1 MGDVLVRGATS
12 DDMQEVADVL
22 ACPGVIRGTAQLPYT
37 SLDSVKKR
45 FADRDPGDRFL
56 VAEVDGRVVGSLGL
70 RPGKARMAHVG
81 SIGMAVHDDFQGR
94 GIGTALVEAAVDLA
108 DNWLNLKRLGLS
120 VFTDNA
126 PAIHLYKNFG
136 FEVEGTLR
144 AHVLREGEYVDTYAM
159 ARIRL

>member
-1 MGDVLVRGATS
+1 
-12 DDMQEVADVL
+12 
-22 ACPGVIRGTAQLPYT
+22 
-37 SLDSVKKR
+37 
-45 FADRDPGDRFL
+45 
-56 VAEVDGRVVGSLGL
+56 
-70 RPGKARMAHVG
+70 
-81 SIGMAVHDDFQGR
+81 MAVHDDFQGR